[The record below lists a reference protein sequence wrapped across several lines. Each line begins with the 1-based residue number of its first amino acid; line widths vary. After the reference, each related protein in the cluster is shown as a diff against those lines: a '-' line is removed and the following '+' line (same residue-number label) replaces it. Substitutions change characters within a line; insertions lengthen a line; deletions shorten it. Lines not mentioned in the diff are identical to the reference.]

1 MWAGPVITTN
11 VVFLPA
17 ALRRPFIQSW
27 MIIQKRQH
35 QETYADIV
43 DVRLDIAV
51 LRPMGLDIVLSL
63 KPVYTLQYLST
74 RSNTCLHAPI
84 SVYTLQYLSTRSNT
98 CLHALLPVY
107 TLYYL
112 STRSN
117 TCLHAPIPVCTL
129 QYLSTRS
136 NTCLHAPIPVYTLQY
151 LSTRSNTCV
160 HALLPVDTL
169 YYLST
174 RIDLFALRNPCRF
187 LGCVCVCVCVCG
199 SPVAMDPSLSNFG

>member
-98 CLHALLPVY
+98 CLHA
-107 TLYYL
+107 
-112 STRSN
+112 
-117 TCLHAPIPVCTL
+117 
-129 QYLSTRS
+129 
-136 NTCLHAPIPVYTLQY
+136 PIPVYTLQY
-151 LSTRSNTCV
+151 LCTRSITCR
-160 HALLPVDTL
+160 HALLPVYTHR
-169 YYLST
+169 S
-174 RIDLFALRNPCRF
+174 ICFAKPVSVF
-187 LGCVCVCVCVCG
+187 GVCVCVCVCVW
-199 SPVAMDPSLSNFG
+199 LSSCHGPELEQFWVSKL